1 MFLPHATY
9 TPSQGPGKCHRIT
22 EAAQNPESHQLNQ
35 VQLWMR
41 LFGYSSLSTAAWV
54 ELLLAWE
61 TKETGF
67 LPHLH
72 LTYSGRTGIG
82 HSSSNGENG
91 RHKGVISPW
100 QFWNWAGK
108 CCIFLIRSQGLGS
121 LSMVLPYLLGSWF
134 HPLGDPHYF
143 IFCKN
148 LDSVSSHYV
157 FYLGWK
163 RNHGNPHSVP
173 WRILTTIYWN
183 GDVSSDWTACI
194 HESVPR
200 SIWLQVLCMVL
211 DTSLRLPFLTWGK

>member
-143 IFCKN
+143 IFWWKKARA
-148 LDSVSSHYV
+148 LQLIS
-157 FYLGWK
+157 FLGLLPT
-163 RNHGNPHSVP
+163 N
-173 WRILTTIYWN
+173 RILGAQRLYFVPSLSLSAPACHISAFFFFLTLGLWSILL
-183 GDVSSDWTACI
+183 VS
-194 HESVPR
+194 
-200 SIWLQVLCMVL
+200 
-211 DTSLRLPFLTWGK
+211 TSLVKSHTTHRSLK